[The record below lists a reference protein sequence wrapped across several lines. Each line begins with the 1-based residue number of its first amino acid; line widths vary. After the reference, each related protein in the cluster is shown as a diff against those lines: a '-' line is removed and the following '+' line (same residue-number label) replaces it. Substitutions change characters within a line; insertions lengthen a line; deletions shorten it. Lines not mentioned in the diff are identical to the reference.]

1 MPWRVVINRSHV
13 ALWGRW
19 VVAWWA
25 WVGWALILGAHL
37 HPRWD
42 EILFAIFLPCVV
54 LIPYAIATFILAW
67 IKLWLPLRWRRV
79 LDPLKHV
86 DDGAA
91 RADSRRSCPIGNA
104 AARAMKPRYPSVA
117 RRLRR

>member
-13 ALWGRW
+13 VLWGRW

-42 EILFAIFLPCVV
+42 EILFAICLPCVV
-54 LIPYAIATFILAW
+54 LIPYTIATFILAW
-67 IKLWLPLRWRRV
+67 IKLWLPLRWYRAPVQNEHVHNGTTRP
-79 LDPLKHV
+79 DNQRPCPIASTAAHARAKSRQLKH
-86 DDGAA
+86 
-91 RADSRRSCPIGNA
+91 
-104 AARAMKPRYPSVA
+104 
-117 RRLRR
+117 